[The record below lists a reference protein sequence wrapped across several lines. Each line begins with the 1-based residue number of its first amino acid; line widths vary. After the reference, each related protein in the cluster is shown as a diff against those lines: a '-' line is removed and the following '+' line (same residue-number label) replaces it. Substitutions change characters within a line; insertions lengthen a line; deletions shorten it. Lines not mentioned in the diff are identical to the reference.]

1 MEFVTKKDLTF
12 EEVDFDID
20 SFIALYNQ
28 YLHECFYTLSPQI
41 NVDYGDDLNE
51 DNCFK
56 IYKDDCEAI
65 IDDLTCKCEFFQ
77 EEEDFKDLL
86 DFLLE
91 KADKNYPYILIKYPD
106 GN

>member
-1 MEFVTKKDLTF
+1 MKFVTKKDLTF

-28 YLHECFYTLSPQI
+28 YFKECIYAFPHQI
-41 NVDYGDDLNE
+41 NVDFGDDLNE

-56 IYKDDCEAI
+56 IYKEDCEAI
-65 IDDLTCKCEFFQ
+65 IDEIAYKHESYLK
-77 EEEDFKDLL
+77 EEDFKDLL

>member
-1 MEFVTKKDLTF
+1 MKFVTKKDLTF

-28 YLHECFYTLSPQI
+28 YLHECDYTFSPQI
-41 NVDYGDDLNE
+41 DVDFGDDLNE

-56 IYKDDCEAI
+56 LYKGDCEAI
-65 IDDLTCKCEFFQ
+65 SDEISYKHESYLK
-77 EEEDFKDLL
+77 EEDFKDLL

>member
-1 MEFVTKKDLTF
+1 MKFVTKKDLTF

-28 YLHECFYTLSPQI
+28 YFKECIYAFPHQI
-41 NVDYGDDLNE
+41 DVDFGDDLNE

-56 IYKDDCEAI
+56 IYKEDCEAI
-65 IDDLTCKCEFFQ
+65 SDEIAYKHEFYLK
-77 EEEDFKDLL
+77 EENFKDLL

>member
-1 MEFVTKKDLTF
+1 MKFVTKKELSF

-28 YLHECFYTLSPQI
+28 YFKECIYAFPHQI
-41 NVDYGDDLNE
+41 DVDFGDDLNE

-56 IYKDDCEAI
+56 IYKEDCEAI
-65 IDDLTCKCEFFQ
+65 IDEIAYKHESYLK
-77 EEEDFKDLL
+77 EEDFKDLL